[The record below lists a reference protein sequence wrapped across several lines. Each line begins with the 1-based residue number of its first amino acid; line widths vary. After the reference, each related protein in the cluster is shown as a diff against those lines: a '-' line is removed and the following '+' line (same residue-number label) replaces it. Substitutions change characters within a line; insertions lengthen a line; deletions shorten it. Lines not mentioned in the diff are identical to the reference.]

1 MTNPELLSKLSTL
14 QDELW
19 PTVSEQ
25 ILGATGRYVQLNAP
39 LVSECPVSELLE
51 EFAAPT
57 LIVQFS
63 LAGQQGSQGQIIIPL
78 ETATALCTTESEV
91 EAVIDDATVASLR
104 PTLECLVQGLCVAIG
119 NLRNEVVVVSDVSTR
134 LGRFGPPPSLQ
145 ADDALIRIGV
155 ALAIDATIGSLTWVM
170 DPQAAHFVA
179 GAAAE
184 EEIRQASFQAMPSF
198 GSSRAATEEPN
209 GLEIL
214 MDVPLDI
221 SVELG
226 RTRMVVKQIVDLGVG
241 SIVEIE
247 KAAGEPVD
255 ILVNGRIV
263 ARGEVVVIEDNFGV
277 RITEILNPRERLARL
292 KEAA

>member
-1 MTNPELLSKLSTL
+1 MNHSELIDKLTDV
-14 QDELW
+14 QAELW
-19 PTVSEQ
+19 QSVTDQ
-25 ILGATGRYVQLNAP
+25 IAGAMVEPIVLTTP
-39 LVSECPVSELLE
+39 LVVETVASGLQE
-51 EFAAPT
+51 EFSAPAI
-57 LIVQFS
+57 LIEFAFS
-63 LAGQQGSQGQIIIPL
+63 GQNESLQQIVLPL
-78 ETATALCTTESEV
+78 ETATALYQVWASGEGQLDEN
-91 EAVIDDATVASLR
+91 TVGSLT
-104 PTLECLVQGLCVAIG
+104 PALETIVQGLCLGIG
-119 NLRNEVVVVSDVSTR
+119 NVRNEVVVASDVSIR
-134 LGRFGPPPSLQ
+134 LGIFDRPKTVRSTDP
-145 ADDALIRIGV
+145 LIRVQVGI
-155 ALAIDATIGSLTWVM
+155 AIDVPIGSLAWIV
-170 DPQAAHFVA
+170 DPATAHFITGLVQPSHSA
-179 GAAAE
+179 GA
-184 EEIRQASFQAMPSF
+184 SFPPMPAF
-198 GSSRAATEEPN
+198 GSSREIVEESN

-226 RTRMVVKQIVDLGVG
+226 RTRMVVKDIVDLGVG